1 MSDKCLLFFD
11 LFRNVFIVKEIQ
23 EKRNLIQMIIIF
35 RMLEYF
41 MNFFVNFYLQ
51 LKISINRGI
60 FILGNYIYVISNDE
74 DVKMSQIYRWN
85 RLVSVVEYK
94 YINLLDF
101 YQFQIY
107 YLLRQLSKFIIQKF
121 ICVYFFIN
129 F

>member
-1 MSDKCLLFFD
+1 
-11 LFRNVFIVKEIQ
+11 
-23 EKRNLIQMIIIF
+23 MIIIF
-35 RMLEYF
+35 RMLEQF

-107 YLLRQLSKFIIQKF
+107 YLL
-121 ICVYFFIN
+121 
-129 F
+129 

>member
-1 MSDKCLLFFD
+1 
-11 LFRNVFIVKEIQ
+11 
-23 EKRNLIQMIIIF
+23 MIIIF
-35 RMLEYF
+35 RMLEQF

-121 ICVYFFIN
+121 IWLL
-129 F
+129 